1 MFLSHDGGKL
11 LIQKQNE
18 QIPMA
23 PPAAAPGALAH
34 LVPSAGV
41 SWFYFCPSV

>member
-1 MFLSHDGGKL
+1 MLFSHDGGKL
-11 LIQKQNE
+11 LIQKHKAK
-18 QIPMA
+18 IPMA
-23 PPAAAPGALAH
+23 PPAAASVALAH